1 MATFTESSKSLKT
14 SIVLAGLL
22 TALLLVE
29 LGLRG
34 TGLAVT
40 AYRSHRNAKALTTQ
54 NSLRVLCVGDSMTF
68 NQYPPT
74 LEKLLNK
81 NKHGLKFTVIDR
93 ALPGTNSTDTMAGLE
108 KNLDE
113 YTPDIVIAMMGE
125 NDKVP
130 GRILLDTAGTPEG
143 GIRTLRLYRLWHY
156 TRELLLKNRREDTT
170 PTAPQ
175 PAASRTQPDM
185 SREQVRK
192 LDAISTAVLA
202 KNDKQAEKLLLAYI
216 PKYPR
221 HAEARAWLGQI
232 YNRSGRRDQ
241 AETEFQKAM
250 QIDPDN
256 YRILCN
262 LSEFWLEDDA
272 KDFQAKP
279 LLEKAIAIEPNNH
292 YAYFLIGSF
301 CFNKG
306 KLDCAESNLSR
317 AVELKPGYQ
326 PALPLLGFVYRATGR
341 YKDATGAMTELLK
354 TDKNNSMAYAQLCA
368 FYSRYERNWEKFK
381 QTAEQA
387 LAAKLRDPYGP
398 HECAGEAYRIFKKPD
413 LADRLYKRAMQIA
426 PDDPNVLATA
436 AVFYMQEQG
445 DAKKARLLAERAL
458 RAAPSSRRAAGL
470 YFMMTEKHAAKE
482 AASVPPDN
490 RYAAL
495 TIENYR
501 EMQEILAKRKIP
513 LVIMQYPARSLAPLK
528 NIFTDTRGLYFAD
541 NENLKIL
548 AAKEGYAKYFYD
560 MYAGDFGHCTAAGNE
575 IVAANAA
582 KAIFEQVLKLK

>member
-1 MATFTESSKSLKT
+1 MTTFRDSSKSLKT
-14 SIVLAGLL
+14 AVMLAGLL
-22 TALLLVE
+22 SALLLVE

-34 TGLAVT
+34 TGLAMKV
-40 AYRSHRNAKALTTQ
+40 YLSHHNAKALSAQ
-54 NSLRVLCVGDSMTF
+54 GSIRILCAGDSMTF
-68 NQYPPT
+68 NQYPPA

-81 NKHGLKFTVIDR
+81 NKKGLKFTVIDR

-113 YTPDIVIAMMGE
+113 YKPDIVIAMMGE

-130 GRILLDTAGTPEG
+130 GRILLDTAGAPEG
-143 GIRTLRLYRLWHY
+143 GIKTLRLYRLWHY
-156 TRELLLKNRREDTT
+156 TRELLLKNRRDD
-170 PTAPQ
+170 TAP
-175 PAASRTQPDM
+175 PEPKSAATRTQPDM
-185 SREQVRK
+185 SREQVRE

-202 KNDKQAEKLLLAYI
+202 KNDKKAEKLLLSYTA
-216 PKYPR
+216 KYPQ

-232 YNRSGRRDQ
+232 YNRSGRRDR
-241 AETEFQKAM
+241 AEAELQKAM
-250 QIDPDN
+250 QLDPDN

-272 KDFQAKP
+272 KDSRAKP
-279 LLEKAIAIEPNNH
+279 LLEKAIAIEPDNH
-292 YAYFLIGSF
+292 YAYFLLGSF

-306 KLDCAESNLSR
+306 KLACAETNLSR

-341 YKDATGAMTELLK
+341 YKDATAAMTELLK

-381 QTAEQA
+381 QTADQA

-413 LADRLYKRAMQIA
+413 LADRLYKRALQIA

-436 AVFYMQEQG
+436 AVFYMREKG

-458 RAAPSSRRAAGL
+458 RAAPDSRRAAGL
-470 YFMMTEKHAAKE
+470 YFMMTEKQAARE

-495 TIENYR
+495 TIDNYR
-501 EMQEILAKRKIP
+501 KMQEILARRKIP
-513 LVIMQYPARSLAPLK
+513 LVVMQYPTRSLQPLK
-528 NIFTDTRGLYFAD
+528 NIFSDTTGLYFAD
-541 NENLKIL
+541 NENLKAL

-560 MYAGDFGHCTAAGNE
+560 MYAGDFGHCTAAGNQV
-575 IVAANAA
+575 VAGNAA
-582 KAIFEQVLKLK
+582 KTILEQVLKLK